1 MCKYDTSSAASI
13 EMATFL
19 TKFFQGL
26 YHDDVGGT
34 GDYNTGKYTAP
45 DGTVKTDLAGDPATP
60 SASRTSTPVGATAT
74 RTSPTTPQPTDDTNT
89 LASTSGSGTTA
100 SATLASVTSSSKTAG
115 ATGFYAGAGAGA
127 VAGALGVVVRL
138 VL

>member
-1 MCKYDTSSAASI
+1 MVTL
-13 EMATFL
+13 L

-34 GDYNTGKYTAP
+34 GDYNTGEYTAP

-60 SASRTSTPVGATAT
+60 SASRTSTRPVGATI
-74 RTSPTTPQPTDDTNT
+74 TSPTTPQSTDDTNT
-89 LASTSGSGTTA
+89 LASTSDSGTTA
-100 SATLASVTSSSKTAG
+100 SATVASVTSSSKTAG